1 MIKKTGPL
9 AAAALASIMG
19 SQALAAESPAAPP
32 AQNTKFTTVTGSF
45 CPQGTP
51 RETAYINISFNAHK
65 DGMTDAE
72 AQSTYRS
79 DIVSLT
85 RKTWKKT
92 MQGYTLDQIIYRPG
106 VYQLEPHRYKA
117 YSEEKERAFWDALQ
131 TNLKDTF
138 NKFKAETGVD
148 AEVKST
154 LILIQPGC
162 LMGG

>member
-85 RKTWKKT
+85 RKTWKK
-92 MQGYTLDQIIYRPG
+92 PC
-106 VYQLEPHRYKA
+106 
-117 YSEEKERAFWDALQ
+117 
-131 TNLKDTF
+131 KDTHWI
-138 NKFKAETGVD
+138 
-148 AEVKST
+148 KSST
-154 LILIQPGC
+154 APVSINLNRTAIKLIAKKKREPSGTRFRQT
-162 LMGG
+162 